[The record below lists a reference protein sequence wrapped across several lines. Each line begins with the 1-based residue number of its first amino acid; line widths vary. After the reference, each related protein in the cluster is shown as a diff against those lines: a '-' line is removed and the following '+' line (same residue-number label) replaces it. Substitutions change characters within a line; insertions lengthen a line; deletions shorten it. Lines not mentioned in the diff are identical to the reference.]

1 MTRATRPVRATLRSA
16 GNLFLTQAKKSL
28 PAGLLAGPWPPRR
41 LIATHANSKFP
52 LNHSKH
58 MLVTISNSN
67 TIPVSANCLPRPT
80 PRAPHPSPLLQ
91 SFGYTIRMPVAN
103 QTSFRRAA
111 VIGTGL
117 IGGSF
122 ALALGRHFPA
132 IARVGFDRK
141 DTLERAIVRGAI
153 QESAG
158 DLSAA
163 VRDADLV
170 YIALP
175 IAAAIESLPAIAASA
190 RPDALV
196 TDACSTKTVIC
207 RSAKDH
213 FRSGARFLG
222 GHPIAGKETSGA
234 EHSNADLFRGSR
246 YALIAQEEDPD
257 PRVQQFAAL
266 LRTLGA
272 EPDWCDAETH
282 DWAVGIVSHL
292 PQLLSVA
299 LARVVQDESDETGL
313 PVTLAGRGL
322 QDMLRLAGSPYN
334 VWRDICL
341 TNSENISR
349 ALDRLTQAV
358 DYLRTHLSSK
368 DLEQEFRA
376 ANELYKFLH
385 KSDR

>member
-1 MTRATRPVRATLRSA
+1 
-16 GNLFLTQAKKSL
+16 
-28 PAGLLAGPWPPRR
+28 
-41 LIATHANSKFP
+41 
-52 LNHSKH
+52 
-58 MLVTISNSN
+58 
-67 TIPVSANCLPRPT
+67 
-80 PRAPHPSPLLQ
+80 
-91 SFGYTIRMPVAN
+91 MPVAN
-103 QTSFRRAA
+103 QTSFRRVA

-122 ALALGRHFPA
+122 ALALRKNFPA
-132 IARVGFDRK
+132 IARVGYDRK
-141 DTLERAIVRGAI
+141 DVLERVIVRGAI

-158 DLSAA
+158 DLSSA

-175 IAAAIESLPAIAASA
+175 IAAAIESLPAIAAAA

-207 RSAKDH
+207 RSAREY

-222 GHPIAGKETSGA
+222 GHPIAGKETGSI
-234 EHSNADLFRGSR
+234 ESADEKLFRGSR
-246 YALIAQEEDPD
+246 YALIAQEGDPD
-257 PRVQQFAAL
+257 PRVQQFAGL

-313 PVTLAGRGL
+313 PVTLAGTGL
-322 QDMLRLAGSPYN
+322 QEMLRLAGSPYS

-358 DYLRTHLSSK
+358 DYLRTHLASK

-376 ANELYKFLH
+376 ANELYQLLQ
-385 KSDR
+385 KSKSQGGAQS

>member
-1 MTRATRPVRATLRSA
+1 
-16 GNLFLTQAKKSL
+16 
-28 PAGLLAGPWPPRR
+28 
-41 LIATHANSKFP
+41 
-52 LNHSKH
+52 
-58 MLVTISNSN
+58 
-67 TIPVSANCLPRPT
+67 
-80 PRAPHPSPLLQ
+80 
-91 SFGYTIRMPVAN
+91 MPVAN
-103 QTSFRRAA
+103 QTSFRRVA

-122 ALALGRHFPA
+122 ALALRKHFPA

-141 DTLERAIVRGAI
+141 DVLERAIVRGAI

-158 DLSAA
+158 DLSSA

-175 IAAAIESLPAIAASA
+175 IAAAIESLPAIAVPA

-207 RSAKDH
+207 RSAQGN

-234 EHSNADLFRGSR
+234 EHANADLFRGSR

-266 LRTLGA
+266 LRTMGA

-313 PVTLAGRGL
+313 PLTLAGAGL
-322 QDMLRLAGSPYN
+322 QEMLRLAGSPYS

-376 ANELYKFLH
+376 ANELYNLLQ
-385 KSDR
+385 KSKSQGGAQS

>member
-1 MTRATRPVRATLRSA
+1 
-16 GNLFLTQAKKSL
+16 
-28 PAGLLAGPWPPRR
+28 
-41 LIATHANSKFP
+41 
-52 LNHSKH
+52 
-58 MLVTISNSN
+58 
-67 TIPVSANCLPRPT
+67 
-80 PRAPHPSPLLQ
+80 
-91 SFGYTIRMPVAN
+91 MPEAN
-103 QTSFRRAA
+103 QTSFRRVA

-122 ALALGRHFPA
+122 ALAVRQHFPA

-141 DTLERAIVRGAI
+141 GVLERVIVRGAI
-153 QESAG
+153 QESAS
-158 DLSAA
+158 DLSSA

-175 IAAAIESLPAIAASA
+175 IAAAIESLPAIAAAA

-207 RSAKDH
+207 RSAH
-213 FRSGARFLG
+213 EYFRSGARFLG
-222 GHPIAGKETSGA
+222 GHPIAGKETSSI
-234 EHSNADLFRGSR
+234 ENADDTLFRGSR

-257 PRVQQFAAL
+257 PRIQQFAAL

-272 EPDWCDAETH
+272 EPNWCDAETH

-313 PVTLAGRGL
+313 PVTLAGQGL
-322 QDMLRLAGSPYN
+322 QEMLRLAGSPYS

-341 TNSENISR
+341 TNSENISH

-358 DYLRTHLSSK
+358 DYLRTHLASK
-368 DLEQEFRA
+368 DLEQEFSA
-376 ANELYKFLH
+376 ANELYKLLH
-385 KSDR
+385 KSKSQGGAQS